1 MRSQLS
7 QPVTWQWLE
16 RELASRLGP
25 SKSRSVAS
33 EKPLAEVLDERLHQT
48 VPVKQADQRASE
60 ERQP

>member
-16 RELASRLGP
+16 RELASRL
-25 SKSRSVAS
+25 RSTKGTNDS

>member
-1 MRSQLS
+1 MKHQFS

-16 RELASRLGP
+16 RELASRL
-25 SKSRSVAS
+25 RSSESTDDS

-48 VPVKQADQRASE
+48 GVMEQAAQGAVE